1 MLFVQ
6 LVVSGILL
14 GGVYALISVGLTL
27 IFGVM
32 RIINFAHGEFL
43 MLALYASFWLFD
55 LWKIQPYTGLVIVPP
70 VAFLVGLGVFV
81 ALIAP
86 AMRRGPS
93 SQLFVTMGLSMLLTN
108 LALLFWKAD
117 FRSIALPLASQN
129 VVVGQLFLPVTAMVA
144 FGVAIAATLA
154 LWALLS
160 FTPVGR
166 AIRATAQDPATA
178 ELMGVNIRVVNALT
192 FGLGTALVA
201 LAGPVLSPI
210 YPVFPMV
217 GLHMVGIAFVV
228 VVLGGL
234 GSVPGAWLGGLVMG
248 VVDAFAGFYFPTAF
262 KDTIFFVVF
271 LAMLVLRPS
280 GILGVRG
287 SEELGLK

>member
-43 MLALYASFWLFD
+43 MMALYASFWLFE

-70 VAFLVGLGVFV
+70 LGFLAGLGVFL

-108 LALLFWKAD
+108 LALVLWKAD

-129 VVVGQLFLPVTAMVA
+129 IIVGQLFVPVTALVA
-144 FGVAIAATLA
+144 FGVAIIATLC
-154 LWALLS
+154 LWAFLS

-178 ELMGVNIRVVNALT
+178 ELMGVNIRRVNALT

-248 VVDAFAGFYFPTAF
+248 LVDAFAGFYFPTAF

-271 LAMLVLRPS
+271 LVMLVLRPS

-287 SEELGLK
+287 AEEVGLK

>member
-55 LWKIQPYTGLVIVPP
+55 LWRIQPYTGLVIVPP
-70 VAFLVGLGVFV
+70 VAFLVGLAVFV

>member
-1 MLFVQ
+1 VLVLQ

-32 RIINFAHGEFL
+32 RVINFAHGEFL
-43 MLALYASFWLFD
+43 MLSLYASFWLFE
-55 LWKIQPYTGLVIVPP
+55 LGKIHPYTGLAIVPP

-81 ALIAP
+81 VLIAP

-108 LALLFWKAD
+108 LALFFWKAD
-117 FRSIALPLASQN
+117 FRSIALPLSGEN
-129 VVVGQLFLPVTAMVA
+129 LIVGPLFVPVAALVA
-144 FGVAIAATLA
+144 FGVAIVATLA
-154 LWALLS
+154 LWALLA
-160 FTPVGR
+160 FTHVGR

-178 ELMGVNIRVVNALT
+178 ELMGVNVRLVNALT
-192 FGLGTALVA
+192 FALGTALVA
-201 LAGPVLSPI
+201 LAGPVLSPV

-234 GSVPGAWLGGLVMG
+234 GSVPGAWIGGLVMG

-271 LAMLVLRPS
+271 LAMLVWRPS

-287 SEELGLK
+287 AEEVGLK

>member
-1 MLFVQ
+1 LLFVQ

-32 RIINFAHGEFL
+32 RVINFAHGEFL
-43 MLALYASFWLFD
+43 MLALYASYWLFH
-55 LWKIQPYTGLVIVPP
+55 LWTVQPYVGLLIVPP
-70 VAFLVGLGVFV
+70 VAFVAGLVIFIG
-81 ALIAP
+81 LIAP

-108 LALLFWKAD
+108 LALFFWKAD
-117 FRSIALPLASQN
+117 FRSIAIPLSGSHIT
-129 VVVGQLFLPVTAMVA
+129 VGAIYVPVTALVA
-144 FGVAIAATLA
+144 FGVAILATLA
-154 LWALLS
+154 LWAFLA
-160 FTPVGR
+160 FTHIGR
-166 AIRATAQDPATA
+166 AIRATAQDPGTA
-178 ELMGVNIRVVNALT
+178 ELMGVNIRVINTLT

-217 GLHMVGIAFVV
+217 GLHMVAIAFVV

-234 GSVPGAWLGGLVMG
+234 GSVPGAWLGGLLMG

-287 SEELGLK
+287 AEEIGLK

>member
-1 MLFVQ
+1 MLLVQ

-70 VAFLVGLGVFV
+70 IAFLVGLCVFV

-144 FGVAIAATLA
+144 FAVAIAATLA

-248 VVDAFAGFYFPTAF
+248 IVDAFAGFYFPTAF